1 MTIGNYRDH
10 STGTNGFVKVAA
22 GAFIVVASM
31 LGTPTTSSAS
41 LSRVVTDRTSST
53 PSNTVIPSGASET
66 VPSTAR
72 GILAIRQMAN
82 LTWDET
88 AKVFGVS
95 RRTAHLWANGRH
107 LPGDQ
112 ERKLNRVLG
121 ILSSYQ
127 SLGSLLLREKLMDSA
142 KPGTLFFDL
151 LCNGEF
157 ETFQATFSNAG
168 VTRQY
173 APPPLAFSAGGN
185 TSPSPV
191 LLLDALQDRPV
202 ASGKALAK
210 KTVRLKRQV
219 S

>member
-1 MTIGNYRDH
+1 MTIGIYGAQG
-10 STGTNGFVKVAA
+10 TGTNGFVKAAA
-22 GAFIVVASM
+22 GALIIVSM
-31 LGTPTTSSAS
+31 LGSPTTSNAN
-41 LSRVVTDRTSST
+41 LSRVTTERTSST
-53 PSNTVIPSGASET
+53 PSNAVFPTTASEA

-72 GILAIRQMAN
+72 GILAIRQIAD

-95 RRTAHLWANGRH
+95 RRTVHLWANGRH
-107 LPGDQ
+107 PSGDQ

-121 ILSSYQ
+121 ILSPYQ
-127 SLGSLLLREKLMDSA
+127 SLGPSLLREKLMASS

-157 ETFQATFSNAG
+157 EVFQEACSGADE
-168 VTRQY
+168 TRKF
-173 APPPLAFSAGGN
+173 APPPLSLEVRGN

-202 ASGKALAK
+202 AAGKALAN